1 MPTFQARS
9 TTRARPPM
17 RCSQKSHR
25 PSASPTRKLP
35 NPLVSSDISRSR
47 MATLTARAFMLISLA
62 LSKARN
68 RVRGYCIHSRA
79 WIFVC
84 HTNCFAGGKGRE
96 EDSQPNGRYASEEA
110 EGQQMLLVPS
120 YEEFRISSEGTLEDP
135 VFRRVV
141 LGRGD
146 HRLRRFVYS
155 PATLVFP
162 PRLARPC
169 LPPSRPPP

>member
-35 NPLVSSDISRSR
+35 NPLVSSNISRSR
-47 MATLTARAFMLISLA
+47 MATLTARAFMVISLA

-68 RVRGYCIHSRA
+68 CVRGYSIHSRA

-84 HTNCFAGGKGRE
+84 HTSCLAGRKGRE
-96 EDSQPNGRYASEEA
+96 EDAQPNGRYASEEA
-110 EGQQMLLVPS
+110 EGQQMLLIRS
-120 YEEFRISSEGTLEDP
+120 YEEFRISSEDTLEDP

-141 LGRGD
+141 LDRGD
-146 HRLRRFVYS
+146 HRLRWFVYFS
-155 PATLVFP
+155 GDPPYLRHGSFGSVFLPAE
-162 PRLARPC
+162 
-169 LPPSRPPP
+169 